1 MPIRLLALV
10 TLILPLIGCG
20 QQQAPKVSIEA
31 GDSAKK
37 KVITMND
44 EHQKKLEQL
53 TLPGAE

>member
-1 MPIRLLALV
+1 MPIRLMVLATLV
-10 TLILPLIGCG
+10 LPLIGCG
-20 QQQAPKVSIEA
+20 QQQAPRVSIEE
-31 GDSAKK
+31 GESAKK